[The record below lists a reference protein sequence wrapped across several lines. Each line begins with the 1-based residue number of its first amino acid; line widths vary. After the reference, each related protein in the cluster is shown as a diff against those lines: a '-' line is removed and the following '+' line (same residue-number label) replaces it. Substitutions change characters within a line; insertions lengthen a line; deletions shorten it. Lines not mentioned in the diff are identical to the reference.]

1 MDKNS
6 EKPKK
11 AGKRRIVVIAAIAAV
26 AVAIAFMIAPKFFGG
41 EESVGFREV
50 EENKIPAEISSEVIP
65 EYKTLE
71 RALACVSGD
80 DVYVIVTRGEK
91 PTSGFGVMID
101 KMVVE
106 EKEDD
111 KNLIVYAEF
120 NDPDKETPISQIIT
134 YPICIVKTDL
144 SYLPDN
150 IELRIQY

>member
-1 MDKNS
+1 MDRNS
-6 EKPKK
+6 EKPK
-11 AGKRRIVVIAAIAAV
+11 GSGRRRAVIIAVIIAAAAV
-26 AVAIAFMIAPKFFGG
+26 LAYMTIPRFLGG
-41 EESVGFREV
+41 EENVDFQEV
-50 EENKIPAEISSEVIP
+50 EDDKIPAEITSEVIP

-101 KMVVE
+101 KMIVE
-106 EKEDD
+106 EKDDD
-111 KNLIVYAEF
+111 KNLIVYAAF
-120 NDPDKETPISQIIT
+120 DDPDKETPISQIIT
-134 YPICIVKTDL
+134 YPLCIVKTDL